1 MQFQFANQGLHWSDA
16 YFLLL
21 GAINTIKIA
30 VAAGLLGTIL
40 GIVLGWLRSISLV
53 IRLLTTPIIDILR
66 SVPMIIQLILANSI
80 LSLMGFSASPFWFGT
95 VALGAWMAAVTAE
108 VARDALRSVPFQYR
122 RGARSLGMNYFQE
135 LYHISAPL
143 GFRAGLP
150 SWIGLVLSLIK
161 DSSLAGVIGYLEF
174 TRTAQMLMTRTHET
188 WLMLLG
194 TGLFYFLICYPVS
207 KYSRQLERRVL
218 V

>member
-16 YFLLL
+16 SFMLL
-21 GAINTIKIA
+21 GAVNTIKIA
-30 VAAGLLGTIL
+30 IAAGVLGTVA
-40 GIVLGWLRSISLV
+40 GIALGWARSVSMLV
-53 IRLLTTPIIDILR
+53 RLATSPFIDILR
-66 SVPMIIQLILANSI
+66 SVPMIIQLILANSF
-80 LSLMGFSASPFWFGT
+80 LALLGFSASPFWFGT

-108 VARDALRSVPFQYR
+108 VARDALKSVPFQYR

-135 LYHISAPL
+135 LYHVSAPL

-150 SWIGLVLSLIK
+150 SWIGLLLSLIK

-174 TRTAQMLMTRTHET
+174 TRSAQTLMTRTHET
-188 WLMLLG
+188 WLLLFG

-207 KYSRQLERRVL
+207 RYSRRLERKVL